1 MNIRLFLIVC
11 ESLSTICL
19 FWKFRKIPSNAT
31 VKEIIS
37 RKMAGFQAV
46 EQNFDQIYMSH
57 YVTMK
62 HFQTADFTFL
72 HWAFFD
78 NSSD

>member
-1 MNIRLFLIVC
+1 
-11 ESLSTICL
+11 
-19 FWKFRKIPSNAT
+19 
-31 VKEIIS
+31 
-37 RKMAGFQAV
+37 MAGFQAV